1 MKILTVCSTGL
12 GSSFITQLNIDKAL
26 KELGVTGVETDH
38 SDLGSV
44 NKGDAD
50 VIFVGRDIADAAKD
64 LGDVVVLNSL
74 IDMKEIKEKLAEALK
89 RHGMDVPQGGQA
101 A

>member
-38 SDLGSV
+38 SDLGPV

-74 IDMKEIKEKLAEALK
+74 IDMNEIKEKLAEALK
-89 RHGMDVPQGGQA
+89 RHGVDVHEEGQKA
-101 A
+101 

>member
-1 MKILTVCSTGL
+1 M
-12 GSSFITQLNIDKAL
+12 
-26 KELGVTGVETDH
+26 TGVETNH

-50 VIFVGRDIADAAKD
+50 IIFVGRDIADAAKD

-74 IDMKEIKEKLAEALK
+74 IDMNEIKEKLAEALK
-89 RHGMDVPQGGQA
+89 RHGMDVPEGGQA

>member
-26 KELGVTGVETDH
+26 KELGVTGVETNH

-50 VIFVGRDIADAAKD
+50 IIVVGRDIADAAKD

-89 RHGMDVPQGGQA
+89 RHGMDVPQGGQTA
-101 A
+101 

>member
-26 KELGVTGVETDH
+26 KELGVTGVETNP

-50 VIFVGRDIADAAKD
+50 IIFVGRDIADAAKD

-74 IDMKEIKEKLAEALK
+74 IDMNEIKEKLAEALK
-89 RHGMDVPQGGQA
+89 RHGMDVPEGGQA

>member
-12 GSSFITQLNIDKAL
+12 GSSFMTQLNIDKAL

-38 SDLGSV
+38 RDLGSV
-44 NKGDAD
+44 SPGDAD

-64 LGDVVVLNSL
+64 LGDVVVLDSL
-74 IDMKEIKEKLAEALK
+74 IDMKEIKEKLIEALK
-89 RHGMDVPQGGQA
+89 RHGVAVPGEEQA
-101 A
+101 

>member
-1 MKILTVCSTGL
+1 MKILTVCSTRL
-12 GSSFITQLNIDKAL
+12 GSSIINQLNIEKAL
-26 KELGVTGVETDH
+26 KELGVTGH

-50 VIFVGRDIADAAKD
+50 VIFVGRDIADAAMD

-74 IDMKEIKEKLAEALK
+74 IDMNEIKEKLAEALK